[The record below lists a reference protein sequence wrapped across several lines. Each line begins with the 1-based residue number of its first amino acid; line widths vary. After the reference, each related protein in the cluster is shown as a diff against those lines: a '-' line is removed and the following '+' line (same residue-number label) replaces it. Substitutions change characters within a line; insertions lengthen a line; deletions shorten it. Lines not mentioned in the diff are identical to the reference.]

1 MTTFIIPGTA
11 LALIPPLVSQLPATR
26 ATVPS
31 VENSLQTWLD
41 REAERQQA
49 FLAAIPETKAAI
61 LGALFA
67 AGIVRVRVEYDGY
80 GDSGQMNDFIAT
92 LADGSE
98 KALADIPTP
107 RGEAALPSR
116 PFTDKVDDGDGD
128 LNNDS
133 IKDES
138 GRTLADTVE
147 AFCYNLLD
155 AHHDGYENNEGGSGE
170 FVFDVTAETISLC
183 HHDNFISVDT
193 TEHEF

>member
-1 MTTFIIPGTA
+1 MTTSVTPGTA
-11 LALIPPLVSQLPATR
+11 LAPIAPQMSQLPAP
-26 ATVPS
+26 ATPAF
-31 VENSLQTWLD
+31 VENDLQTWLD

-67 AGIVRVRVEYDGY
+67 AGVVRVRVDYDGY

-92 LADGSE
+92 LVDGSE
-98 KALADIPTP
+98 KALADISALGGDAT
-107 RGEAALPSR
+107 LPSQ
-116 PFTDKVDDGDGD
+116 PLDNKVDDG
-128 LNNDS
+128 
-133 IKDES
+133 S
-138 GRTLADTVE
+138 GRLNKASVDDKDVRSLADTVE
-147 AFCYNLLD
+147 AFCYDLLD

-170 FVFDVTAETISLC
+170 FVFDVEAGTISLC